1 MKKRIVL
8 ALLLVF
14 VMALTASCSLIV
26 KDPEVDK
33 QTVVLEVNGQPFVKG
48 DVQQLIENELDY
60 QVYLYSYQYGETLD
74 RNDPEL
80 VSYVQDAAFDSI
92 VQRAV
97 IEEKLQKDG
106 YTALAPE
113 EEEAVQAAAQAEYDG
128 YIEEVLTYD
137 LADSELSDEEKR
149 AEAEKLLPQFGYPSM
164 AMLLEQER
172 IAAAEEKLYQEIVKD
187 VTLTEEDLIAAYD
200 QYVAAAKADYEF
212 DIGYFESDVENGVQI
227 YYYPAGYRYVKHIL
241 IGFPDEEYDALM
253 SMTTDVLLA
262 QQALTDA
269 QDKLNAAGEEEKEKA
284 LAAQQA
290 AEAALIDAQS
300 KLDEARDG
308 AYTALQPRVDEVQAA
323 IAAGEEF
330 DALIEKYGED
340 EGMKVEPAKTRGYV
354 IGTGSTNYVDAFHEG
369 AMALA
374 AVGDVSEPVRTEYG
388 VHLIKYV
395 EEIPEGAV
403 PFDSVRAQ
411 LAADELEYRQDEVY
425 QTAVEQWVKEA
436 DVKMY
441 KNRMA
446 D

>member
-1 MKKRIVL
+1 MKKRIML
-8 ALLLVF
+8 ALLLVLA
-14 VMALTASCSLIV
+14 MALTASCSLIV

-80 VSYVQDAAFDSI
+80 VSYVRDAAFDSI

-106 YTALAPE
+106 YTDLAPE
-113 EEEAVQAAAQAEYDG
+113 EEEAVQAAAQSEYDG
-128 YIEEVLTYD
+128 YIEEVITYD

-149 AEAEKLLPQFGYPSM
+149 AEAEKLLPQLGYPTM
-164 AMLLEQER
+164 AMLLEQEK

-200 QYVAAAKADYEF
+200 GYVATAKADYEY
-212 DIGYFESDVENGVQI
+212 DIGYFESDVNAGAEI

-241 IGFPDEEYDALM
+241 IAFPDEEYDAL
-253 SMTTDVLLA
+253 SSLRTDVLLA
-262 QQALTDA
+262 QQTLSEAQTALD
-269 QDKLNAAGEEEKEKA
+269 AAGEDGKEAA
-284 LAAQQA
+284 LAAHQA
-290 AEAALIDAQS
+290 AEAALADAEQ
-300 KLDEARDG
+300 KLSEAQET
-308 AYTALQPRVDEVQAA
+308 AYAALQPKVEEVQAA
-323 IAAGEEF
+323 IEAGEDF

-340 EGMKVEPAKTRGYV
+340 EGMKQEPAKSKGYV
-354 IGTGSTNYVDAFHEG
+354 IGSESKNYVDAFYEG
-369 AMALA
+369 AMSLT
-374 AVGDVSEPVRTEYG
+374 AVGEVSEPVRTEYG
-388 VHLIKYV
+388 VHLIKYT

-403 PFDSVRAQ
+403 PFDEVRAQ
-411 LAADELEYRQDEVY
+411 IASEELKNRQDQVY
-425 QTAVEQWVKEA
+425 QAAVEQWVKEA

>member
-1 MKKRIVL
+1 MKKRIML

-14 VMALTASCSLIV
+14 LLALTSACSLIV

-33 QTVVLEVNGQPFVKG
+33 QTVVLEVNGQPFLKG

-80 VSYVQDAAFDSI
+80 LSYVQDAAFDSI

-106 YTALAPE
+106 YTTLSPE
-113 EEEAVQAAAQAEYDG
+113 EEAAVQEKAQAAYDG
-128 YIEEVLTYD
+128 YLDEVLSYD
-137 LADSELSDEEKR
+137 LADSELSEEEKR
-149 AEAEKLLPQFGYPSM
+149 AQTEKMMPQLGYPSM
-164 AMLLEQER
+164 AILLEQER
-172 IAAAEEKLYQEIVKD
+172 ISAAEEKLYQEIVKD

-200 QYVAAAKADYEF
+200 QYVANAKADYEF
-212 DIGYFESDVENGVQI
+212 DISYFESDVSTGADI

-241 IGFPDEEYDALM
+241 IAFPDEEYDALT
-253 SMTTDVLLA
+253 SLTTDVLLA
-262 QQALTDA
+262 QQKLSDAQAVLDEAGEADREAALTA
-269 QDKLNAAGEEEKEKA
+269 HQE
-284 LAAQQA
+284 
-290 AEAALIDAQS
+290 AEAALTEAETKLKEAQ
-300 KLDEARDG
+300 ET
-308 AYTALQPRVDEVQAA
+308 AYAALQPRVEEVRAA
-323 IAAGEEF
+323 IAAGDDF
-330 DALIEKYGED
+330 DDLIETYGED
-340 EGMKVEPAKTRGYV
+340 EGMKVEPAKTKGYV
-354 IGTGSTNYVDAFHEG
+354 IGAQSTNYVDAFYEG
-369 AMALA
+369 AMSLA
-374 AVGDVSEPVRTEYG
+374 AVGDVSEPIRTEYG
-388 VHLIKYV
+388 VHLIKYA

-411 LAADELEYRQDEVY
+411 LAADELAYRQDQVY
-425 QTAVEQWVKEA
+425 QAAVEGWVKEA